1 MDTEAA
7 LIALLLQVPPA
18 DRERVLDTL
27 RALARPA

>member
-1 MDTEAA
+1 MTAEAA
-7 LIALLLQVPPA
+7 FAALLAAVPPA